1 MVDPFNVYEQNAPA
15 IIYLTFCHLL
25 RQCHTAL
32 SAPYPLLPRESSSV
46 YKRKVVQKSMKTLIQ
61 SLET

>member
-1 MVDPFNVYEQNAPA
+1 MHLLLY
-15 IIYLTFCHLL
+15 ILTFCHLL
-25 RQCHTAL
+25 HQCHTAL
-32 SAPYPLLPRESSSV
+32 SSPYPLLPRESSSV